1 MNIYST
7 KQRWKL
13 FLAMLAICIS
23 LLSLFV
29 TNYLV
34 NELKEEER
42 KKIEIWAAAT
52 KQLVSSNIQIDYSL
66 ALKVISE
73 NQNIPVILVDECD
86 SILESRNLKFYS
98 KKDSILLNEYYNE
111 ISKES
116 SAIKNKLSIKKGKT
130 LIDDYNFFL
139 RKELKSMKESGESPI
154 EITLSG
160 DKQRIYYQDSPT
172 LTNLRYY
179 PFYQLVLISLFVL
192 IGYFIFSWARRSE
205 QNQVWAGMAKE
216 TAHQIATPLSSLM
229 AWVELIKDSGN
240 NTGMVTEMEKDLN
253 RLETITERF
262 SKIGSKPEM
271 KEHNVNEI
279 IQKSISYLKNR
290 LPYKTTFIFNQSTAI
305 NNISANKTLI
315 GWVFENICKNAADAM
330 KGKGEI
336 CIQVTDENSLVQIEI
351 TDSGKGIPKN
361 ILKDIFKPGVTTKQR
376 GWGLGLS
383 LSKRI
388 IEDYH
393 GGKIYARN
401 AKEGKGAQFIILLEK
416 V

>member
-116 SAIKNKLSIKKGKT
+116 SAIKNKLSLKKGKN

-160 DKQRIYYQDSPT
+160 DKQWIYYQDSPT

-216 TAHQIATPLSSLM
+216 TAHQIATPLSS
-229 AWVELIKDSGN
+229 
-240 NTGMVTEMEKDLN
+240 
-253 RLETITERF
+253 
-262 SKIGSKPEM
+262 
-271 KEHNVNEI
+271 
-279 IQKSISYLKNR
+279 
-290 LPYKTTFIFNQSTAI
+290 
-305 NNISANKTLI
+305 
-315 GWVFENICKNAADAM
+315 
-330 KGKGEI
+330 
-336 CIQVTDENSLVQIEI
+336 
-351 TDSGKGIPKN
+351 
-361 ILKDIFKPGVTTKQR
+361 
-376 GWGLGLS
+376 
-383 LSKRI
+383 
-388 IEDYH
+388 
-393 GGKIYARN
+393 
-401 AKEGKGAQFIILLEK
+401 
-416 V
+416 